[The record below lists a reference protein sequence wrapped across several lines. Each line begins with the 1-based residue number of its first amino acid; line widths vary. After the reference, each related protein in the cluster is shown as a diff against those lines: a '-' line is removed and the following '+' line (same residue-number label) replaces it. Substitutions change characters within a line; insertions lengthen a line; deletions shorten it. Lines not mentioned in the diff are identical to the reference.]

1 MSLAEALEARKARLL
16 ALKRRK
22 AGEATESVELCVL
35 DFWHADDGLE
45 KM

>member
-22 AGEATESVELCVL
+22 AGEVNESVEVRVFDSDMLTT
-35 DFWHADDGLE
+35 G
-45 KM
+45 

>member
-22 AGEATESVELCVL
+22 AGEVDESVKVCVFDL
-35 DFWHADDGLE
+35 
-45 KM
+45 